1 MIDKSIGHKLKESK
15 VETKSCLAT
24 QLACHVSK
32 EFRKK

>member
-15 VETKSCLAT
+15 VETENFLAT
-24 QLACHVSK
+24 QLAFHVWK